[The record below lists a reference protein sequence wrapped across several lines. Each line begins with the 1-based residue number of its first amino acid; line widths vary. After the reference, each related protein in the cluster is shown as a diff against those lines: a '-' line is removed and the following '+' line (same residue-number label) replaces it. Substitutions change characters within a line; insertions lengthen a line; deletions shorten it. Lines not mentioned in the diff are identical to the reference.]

1 MQNKQ
6 WREERA
12 DNLAAA
18 AANTPTAS
26 QLFGNVAGYGI
37 INEEKERKMM
47 QKMNVQ
53 EKRK

>member
-18 AANTPTAS
+18 NTPTAS
-26 QLFGNVAGYGI
+26 QLFGNAAGYGI

-47 QKMNVQ
+47 
-53 EKRK
+53 